1 MSMVPTVDRYFLLL
15 ALILQTSKC
24 ILFESYPFTF
34 SMSSL
39 KQHTQY
45 FMYSRVLFDHIFVCK
60 MSASKW
66 SPQKFAHSPS
76 TWLDPAKYL
85 IQDVTPGGSV
95 ILSGRIVRFW
105 REHLKN
111 GYIRLIS
118 YQLGFFSF
126 SYQTFLLNDLP
137 NVVFLQV
144 FWNKVCHLE
153 RLVKPGHATF
163 VPWKSYII

>member
-60 MSASKW
+60 MYASKW

-85 IQDVTPGGSV
+85 IQDVTPGGGV

-118 YQLGFFSF
+118 YQLGFFPFLTRF
-126 SYQTFLLNDLP
+126 SSSMTFPTWFFFRFSGTRSATLSDW
-137 NVVFLQV
+137 
-144 FWNKVCHLE
+144 WNQGMPPSCLE
-153 RLVKPGHATF
+153 SH
-163 VPWKSYII
+163 I